1 MYVCVCRQGITSDL
15 FPGIRL
21 PETDYSTFNAAV
33 RESCRE
39 ANLQCTDY
47 FLEKIQQ
54 VRPERSELYCTRRSR
69 PHLCRGPDQYR
80 TPFTVDQPGSFRFPM
95 ELLILN

>member
-1 MYVCVCRQGITSDL
+1 MCHQGITSDL

-33 RESCRE
+33 RESCQE

-54 VRPERSELYCTRRSR
+54 VGGVVRRTGTKLQR
-69 PHLCRGPDQYR
+69 AGHAKLQYGM
-80 TPFTVDQPGSFRFPM
+80 TA
-95 ELLILN
+95 